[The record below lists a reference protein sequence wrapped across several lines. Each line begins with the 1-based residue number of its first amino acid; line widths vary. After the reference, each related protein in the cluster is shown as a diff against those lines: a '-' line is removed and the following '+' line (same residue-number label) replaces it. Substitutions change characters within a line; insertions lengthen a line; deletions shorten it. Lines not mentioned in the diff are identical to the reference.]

1 MTNCMSSGK
10 IMIIPLTLGLIENM
24 SLHKMSQYFP
34 KPYERF
40 NGYTKIEL
48 DLSNDARKV
57 DWHWSI

>member
-1 MTNCMSSGK
+1 MSSGK

-57 DWHWSI
+57 DWH